1 MALVS
6 YGFWQSRLGAD
17 PNAPGRAITLS
28 GVPYT
33 VIGVL
38 PREFRGPGELDAD
51 LWANNSLDQRDTRG
65 SRYLRVI
72 ARLKP
77 GVTIARTEMATI
89 SARLAAAYPATNAR
103 MEAVLHP
110 LRETLVGDV
119 QPALGGVMGTALAG
133 WLTPGLLALA
143 PEVVRSQA
151 PHLDGRLVVFA
162 LVAVMATAG
171 ITGLVPAVRTSRADL
186 QTLLKEGL
194 GHAGTRRGARLRGAV
209 IVGELAIALALLSG
223 AGLLLKSFV
232 RLQQVEAGID
242 PRGVLAMSLN
252 LPAAK
257 YPEERPP
264 QFFNAL
270 IAKVSALPGVRAAAV
285 TSILPFGGDWDR
297 IAVDVEGRPVLRG
310 SEKPEADRYIVSPG
324 YHVAMGVPLRQ
335 GRLLEDADRYDGAL
349 VCLVDEVFAR
359 RLQTAGSVL
368 GMRLRLPGR
377 DQFATIVGV
386 VGHVKHYGLD
396 ATSSGQIY
404 MSQNQYRW
412 RWMHLVTRTAGD
424 PLALATVARTAVRAL
439 DPEQP
444 VFGVTTMA
452 ALMAERTAARRFVL
466 TLLGGFAA
474 VALALAGLGLYGVLA
489 YAVSQRTRE
498 IGIRLALG
506 ADAGRVVRM
515 VVRSGAILAG
525 AGLALGLATA
535 WAFRGLLSRM
545 LFHVGP
551 TDLAVFALVGLVLAA
566 VALLASWLPAR
577 RAARVDPMVALKCD

>member
-1 MALVS
+1 
-6 YGFWQSRLGAD
+6 
-17 PNAPGRAITLS
+17 
-28 GVPYT
+28 
-33 VIGVL
+33 
-38 PREFRGPGELDAD
+38 
-51 LWANNSLDQRDTRG
+51 
-65 SRYLRVI
+65 
-72 ARLKP
+72 
-77 GVTIARTEMATI
+77 
-89 SARLAAAYPATNAR
+89 
-103 MEAVLHP
+103 
-110 LRETLVGDV
+110 
-119 QPALGGVMGTALAG
+119 MGTALAG